1 MPPGEGNV
9 DFDAKIAEIDAEIQ
23 RRGGSL
29 INDLELA
36 KIGGRLGDYYTAYSL
51 QSDAA
56 HASPTD
62 LKLFLKYDQNW
73 TLLGFNYG
81 PHDRDLMTYAVYA
94 ISLQMDNLVNLD
106 KVIKSGLP
114 ASFSDFQN
122 HSVRFRSDM
131 PGVFNPQGLNRPRPT
146 LLLNSPKPPEP

>member
-9 DFDAKIAEIDAEIQ
+9 DFDPKIAEIDAEIQ

-114 ASFSDFQN
+114 ASF
-122 HSVRFRSDM
+122 
-131 PGVFNPQGLNRPRPT
+131 
-146 LLLNSPKPPEP
+146 